1 VRLKLQHLDPKLTG
15 SIDNGINI
23 AAETAYSQQTDLSA
37 RVRRLNP
44 RWNEPASDSVYDVSH
59 LDTLSHHANIYQ
71 EKFAKASQITGEEF
85 LNQLDE
91 FAEAWLPARDIVQAS
106 LDKRFDVDK
115 SGSVLVFNQA
125 VPWKDHLFSI
135 EPTLSPASTIL
146 YVLYPESE
154 APDSKWRIQC
164 VPESTTSFVNRK
176 SMPEAWCGVRD
187 AELSKASGI
196 EGCTFCHASGFTGG
210 NETYEG
216 VLEMARKSMAA

>member
-1 VRLKLQHLDPKLTG
+1 MAELTG

-44 RWNEPASDSVYDVSH
+44 RWNEPATDSVYDVSH
-59 LDTLSHHANIYQ
+59 SLSFLSDPLTGEQ
-71 EKFAKASQITGEEF
+71 EKFAVASKITGEEF

-106 LDKRFDVDK
+106 LDNRFEVDK

-135 EPTLSPASTIL
+135 EPTLQPASTIL

-154 APDSKWRIQC
+154 APGAKWRIQC

-216 VLEMARKSMAA
+216 VLEMARKAA